1 MPRVRKTAR
10 LSPKIRFVQNLLS
23 RIGKPGR
30 DSGRHQ
36 IELVAKETMGAP
48 TDPISDFLTQIR
60 NAARAGKVSVTI
72 PCSKLTFKIVE
83 ILKREGF
90 VENYKLTEEGVK
102 RFVRVHLK
110 YVKGKQPAIQALV
123 RMSTPG
129 LRHYVN
135 SEEVPRVLG
144 GLGVAILS
152 TSKGILTDREA
163 RTQKVGG
170 ELLCK
175 VW

>member
-1 MPRVRKTAR
+1 
-10 LSPKIRFVQNLLS
+10 
-23 RIGKPGR
+23 
-30 DSGRHQ
+30 
-36 IELVAKETMGAP
+36 MGAS

-60 NAARAGKVSVTI
+60 NASRAGKPNLTL
-72 PCSKLTFKIVE
+72 PGSKLTLQIAG
-83 ILKREGF
+83 ILKQEGF
-90 VENYKLTEEGVK
+90 IENYKLMEEGVK
-102 RFVRVHLK
+102 KLIRIHLK
-110 YVKGKQPAIQALV
+110 YIKGKQSAIQSVV
-123 RMSTPG
+123 RVSKPG

-135 SEEVPRVLG
+135 YEEIPRVLG

-152 TSKGILTDREA
+152 TSKGVMTDREA